1 MSVIQENGFDLDTVC
16 GGVYLGARLA
26 VKYVGPVSN
35 TGLAEYDKVKVKV
48 SGLCIKVIPLHPC
61 FVIFAI

>member
-1 MSVIQENGFDLDTVC
+1 MIEENGFDLHTAC
-16 GGVYLGARLA
+16 GVIYLGARLA

-35 TGLAEYDKVKVKV
+35 TGFAEYDKVKVKV

-61 FVIFAI
+61 FVIFPI